1 MSGHK
6 DAKVLARSFSH
17 LLKRAVQF
25 SVHRYNEEV
34 GKSGLTHRQ
43 FTVLA
48 AVDSN
53 DGKSQTEL
61 VKITGVDRSTLADMV
76 ARMMAQGLVQRRR
89 TKEDARTNSV
99 RLTPLGKKMLKTAQT
114 GAEDVDKQL
123 LAMFSVADRK
133 VLNDCLAEMASAM
146 DKVDV
151 VEDTPKP
158 SAKIKLKRRV
168 TKTRYI
174 QGSGLAAFFISASK
188 RPVKASSGKGPTCL

>member
-1 MSGHK
+1 MSGNK
-6 DAKVLARSFSH
+6 DAKILARSFSH
-17 LLKRAVQF
+17 LLKRAVQY

-76 ARMMAQGLVQRRR
+76 ARLMAQGLVQRRR

-99 RLTPLGKKMLKTAQT
+99 RLTPLGKKMLKTAQA

-133 VLNDCLAEMASAM
+133 VVNDCLSELANAM
-146 DKVDV
+146 DTVDV
-151 VEDTPKP
+151 VEEAPKA
-158 SAKIKLKRRV
+158 STKVKLKRRV
-168 TKTRYI
+168 
-174 QGSGLAAFFISASK
+174 S
-188 RPVKASSGKGPTCL
+188 